1 MLEYKIDI
9 IEELK
14 KAGVNTT
21 IAKETGVFGQSTMRK
36 FRENDTS
43 ISLDNLNRLCC
54 ILEMQPRDIIKYIET
69 ADDREKI
76 ISKIR
81 ENKLTI
87 TNNSDIMNIVKEGKV
102 LNNKEERNLTE
113 EMSVFKS
120 YLRRLLQDLKDLKEA
135 LKNKEYERAETMVDK
150 LIDDTQKGIE
160 DN

>member
-1 MLEYKIDI
+1 MK
-9 IEELK
+9 
-14 KAGVNTT
+14 
-21 IAKETGVFGQSTMRK
+21 
-36 FRENDTS
+36 
-43 ISLDNLNRLCC
+43 NR
-54 ILEMQPRDIIKYIET
+54 
-69 ADDREKI
+69 
-76 ISKIR
+76 
-81 ENKLTI
+81 LTI
-87 TNNSDIMNIVKEGKV
+87 TNNGDMMNIVKEGKV